1 MMVFADLGSL
11 PNLSD
16 GQGTLVTP
24 ADRTILNSWK
34 EIATYMGR
42 GVRTV
47 QRWERHF
54 HLPVH
59 RPSGEPRSAV
69 LAFSDEV
76 DQWLAAT
83 PLANGGGHPTTGG
96 LPKQRGLPPRTRELV
111 ASVRSRTVTLVRAAE
126 KLQRNVMRAQAQ
138 QQRWREKEP
147 A

>member
-1 MMVFADLGSL
+1 MV
-11 PNLSD
+11 
-16 GQGTLVTP
+16 P

-59 RPSGEPRSAV
+59 RPSGQPRSAV

-76 DQWLAAT
+76 DRWLAAT
-83 PLANGGGHPTTGG
+83 PLTDAGGPAT
-96 LPKQRGLPPRTRELV
+96 KRGLPPRTRELV

-138 QQRWREKEP
+138 QQRWRAKEP